1 MILHP
6 ADPDAAATAPRPTG
20 VAGADGRFKLESI
33 RTPGAPA
40 GKYVVTITWPG
51 ETPKGKGGGLG
62 GGDDEKAV
70 ANDRLGGR
78 YANRTTSKI
87 EVTIKPG
94 SNTLE
99 PFRLD

>member
-1 MILHP
+1 LHP
-6 ADPDAAATAPRPTG
+6 ADPDAKGTDPRPTG
-20 VAGADGRFKLESI
+20 VAGSDGKFELESI

-51 ETPKGKGGGLG
+51 DTAKGNKGGLG
-62 GGDDEKAV
+62 GGDNQKAA
-70 ANDRLGGR
+70 ANDRPNGR
-78 YANRTTSKI
+78 YADRSPSKI